1 MTITLAAIYAPIGLR
16 HNQIASIFRS
26 FAFTL
31 LVGALIISR
40 LVVLTLSP
48 IRGLPKVALS
58 LHIRE
63 KINIRNGF

>member
-1 MTITLAAIYAPIGLR
+1 MKITLAAIYAPIGLM

-31 LVGALIISR
+31 LGALIISR

-63 KINIRNGF
+63 KINIGNGF